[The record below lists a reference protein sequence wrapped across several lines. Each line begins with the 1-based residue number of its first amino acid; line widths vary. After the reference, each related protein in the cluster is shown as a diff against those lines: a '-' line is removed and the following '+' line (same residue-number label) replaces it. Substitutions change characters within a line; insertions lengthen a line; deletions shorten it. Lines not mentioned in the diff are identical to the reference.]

1 MNCAHTETPDVL
13 LMDIEDA
20 VRLLEDAGLA
30 FSIVETKAPRKP
42 PEEAQDGRRRVI
54 RLRADGAADR
64 LELTVCRYD

>member
-20 VRLLEDAGLA
+20 VRLLVGAGFA
-30 FSIVETKAPRKP
+30 FGVMETKAPGKP
-42 PEEAQDGRRRVI
+42 VNDAPGGRRRVI

-64 LELTVCRYD
+64 LELTVCGYD